1 MKHLGTLMKD
11 VDYPIRAVAKLTG
24 LSIDTLRAWER
35 RYEVVKPQ
43 RDDRGRLYT
52 QSDVQRLQLLR
63 AAVEKGH
70 AIGRLATLSDQQL
83 RELLSRS
90 ATAATVSEIATAA
103 RASPKRTDLQSVL
116 GAIGRFDYA
125 GAEQELNRLA
135 LLSSPRELIQEV
147 VTPLMQRIGE
157 DWRQGRLS
165 IAQEHMVSALLRNL
179 LGALVR
185 LYARNDPAARLL
197 FATPS
202 GELHEFGVLSAAML
216 ASGGGLGI
224 VYLGPNLPADEIVEA
239 AKRTSVQV
247 VALGVA
253 ETEGKKGS
261 LKSLRQVADEL
272 PPRTELWIGGPKA
285 ESLAR
290 EIKGSRIVFLAD
302 FNSLEQHLTRLGA
315 RF

>member
-1 MKHLGTLMKD
+1 MKD
-11 VDYPIRAVAKLTG
+11 VNYPIRAVAKLTG

-90 ATAATVSEIATAA
+90 ATAATASESEMAA
-103 RASPKRTDLQSVL
+103 RALPQRTDLQSVL
-116 GAIGRFDYA
+116 GAIGRFDYT

-135 LLSSPRELIQEV
+135 LLRSPRELIHEV

-157 DWRQGRLS
+157 DWRRGRLS
-165 IAQEHMVSALLRNL
+165 IAQEHMVSALLRSL
-179 LGALVR
+179 LGVLVR
-185 LYARNDPAARLL
+185 LYARNDPTARLL

-247 VALGVA
+247 VALGIA
-253 ETEGKKGS
+253 GTEGKKEL

-285 ESLAR
+285 ESLAG
-290 EIKGSRIVFLAD
+290 EIKGSRIEFLAD
-302 FNSLEQHLTRLGA
+302 FSSLEQHLTRLGA

>member
-1 MKHLGTLMKD
+1 MKN
-11 VDYPIRAVAKLTG
+11 VNYPIRAVAKLTG

-90 ATAATVSEIATAA
+90 ATAATVSESALAA
-103 RASPKRTDLQSVL
+103 RALPKRTDLPSVL

-135 LLSSPRELIQEV
+135 LLRSPRELIHEV

-253 ETEGKKGS
+253 GTEGKKEL
-261 LKSLRQVADEL
+261 LKSLRRVADEL